1 MASPGPLSP
10 PSSCAET
17 IAQEDSQGAGEQTS
31 TQYTAES
38 QPRSVERDYDFVEGP
53 SQDFFCPVTLELL
66 LEPQLTSCCGHHLS
80 REAATRLQREGKVCP
95 MCNEQEWNSMLDKF
109 YRRRIHEL
117 RVRCPHKV
125 DECDW
130 VGEVKELK
138 RHVESCTKRPWEC
151 KYCGLKCTYG
161 EGEGKHWAT
170 CCKFPEPCPNGCEVG
185 SVERC
190 NVEQHH
196 SVCSLEPVAC
206 EMKEFGCSAVVPRKE
221 LATHMRESELQHLT
235 AMTMLNLRLG
245 RQLQQ
250 DLTAKDRK
258 IEQLQQQLAEQ
269 KQLQIEMKTTMVEQK
284 KEQNEMKG
292 EIAEQQKQLQ
302 IETKTAMVEQKQELK
317 QELNEMKAEMAEQQ
331 KQLQTE
337 VRKES
342 AKQMEFQQEQKT
354 DLTRKMDEIWHNIV
368 QHIEVY
374 AACTTVCK
382 VFTFDQYKAKKHRHT
397 KPFYSQSHKFKFNV
411 DFRSNHISAFL
422 YLLPGDYDDQL
433 RWPLQVRVHLELL
446 NQAKDC
452 HHIEVTNSL
461 EWKGK
466 VSSDSHKLIV
476 SPWKS
481 YADLEKKSDGVQYV
495 MDDCLKFKLH
505 LIINPSR

>member
-31 TQYTAES
+31 TQSTAES

-109 YRRRIHEL
+109 YRRKVHEL

-130 VGEVKELK
+130 VGEVNELK
-138 RHVESCTKRPWEC
+138 RHVESCAKRPWEC
-151 KYCGLKCTYG
+151 KYCGLKCTYR

-196 SVCSLEPVAC
+196 RVCSLEPVAC

-235 AMTMLNLRLG
+235 AMTMLNLRLS

-250 DLTAKDRK
+250 DLAAKDRK

-269 KQLQIEMKTTMVEQK
+269 KQLQIEMKTAMVK
-284 KEQNEMKG
+284 KQNEMKG
-292 EIAEQQKQLQ
+292 EMAEQKQLQ

-317 QELNEMKAEMAEQQ
+317 QELKEMKAEMAE
-331 KQLQTE
+331 QLQTE

-342 AKQMEFQQEQKT
+342 AKQMELQQEQKT
-354 DLTRKMDEIWHNIV
+354 DLTRKIDEVCHIV
-368 QHIEVY
+368 QHIEVHT
-374 AACTTVCK
+374 ACTVCK
-382 VFTFDQYKAKKHRHT
+382 VFTFDQYKAKKKQHT
-397 KPFYSQSHKFKFNV
+397 EPFYSQCYKFKFNV
-411 DFRSNHISAFL
+411 DFGSDYISAYL
-422 YLLPGDYDDQL
+422 YHLPGDYDDQL
-433 RWPLQVRVHLELL
+433 RWPLQVRVHLQLL

-466 VSSDSHKLIV
+466 VSGSSYKYIAIV
-476 SPWKS
+476 VPWKS
-481 YADLEKKSDGVQYV
+481 YTDLEKKSEVVQYV
-495 MDDCLKFKLH
+495 MDDCLKFKLR
-505 LIINPSR
+505 LVINPGR

>member
-1 MASPGPLSP
+1 MRIPNTDVNLHVRIYVRAYERIPARKMASPGPLSP

-17 IAQEDSQGAGEQTS
+17 ITQDDSQGAGEQAS
-31 TQYTAES
+31 TQSTAEN

-109 YRRRIHEL
+109 YRRKVHEL
-117 RVRCPHKV
+117 RVRCPYKV

-138 RHVESCTKRPWEC
+138 RHVESCAKRPWEC

-170 CCKFPEPCPNGCEVG
+170 CRGFPEPCPNGCEVG
-185 SVERC
+185 NVERC

-235 AMTMLNLRLG
+235 AMTMLNLRLS

-250 DLTAKDRK
+250 DLAAKDGK
-258 IEQLQQQLAEQ
+258 IEQLHQELA
-269 KQLQIEMKTTMVEQK
+269 
-284 KEQNEMKG
+284 
-292 EIAEQQKQLQ
+292 
-302 IETKTAMVEQKQELK
+302 EQKQELK
-317 QELNEMKAEMAEQQ
+317 EMKGQMAEQQ

-337 VRKES
+337 VRIEL
-342 AKQMEFQQEQKT
+342 AKQMELQQKQKT
-354 DLTRKMDEIWHNIV
+354 DLTRKIDEVWHNIA

-374 AACTTVCK
+374 AACTAECK
-382 VFTFDQYKAKKHRHT
+382 VFTFDQYNQDKSADKERHSE
-397 KPFYSQSHKFKFNV
+397 PFYSQSIGYKFKFNV
-411 DFRSNHISAFL
+411 DFESDCIDAFL
-422 YLLPGDYDDQL
+422 YLFPGDYDDQL
-433 RWPLQVRVHLELL
+433 RWPLQVRVHLQLL
-446 NQAKDC
+446 NQANDC

-461 EWKGK
+461 EWKGE
-466 VSSDSHKLIV
+466 VSNPNYIAIAEPLA
-476 SPWKS
+476 S

-505 LIINPSR
+505 LAINPSR

>member
-31 TQYTAES
+31 TQSTAES
-38 QPRSVERDYDFVEGP
+38 QPRAVERDYDFVEGP

-109 YRRRIHEL
+109 HRRRVHEL

-138 RHVESCTKRPWEC
+138 RHVESCVKRPWEC

-170 CCKFPEPCPNGCEVG
+170 CREFPEPCPNRCELG

-190 NVEQHH
+190 NVEQHR
-196 SVCSLEPVAC
+196 SVCTLEPVSC

-235 AMTMLNLRLG
+235 AMTMLNLRLS

-250 DLTAKDRK
+250 DSAAKDRK
-258 IEQLQQQLAEQ
+258 IEQLQQELKEMKREIAVQQ
-269 KQLQIEMKTTMVEQK
+269 KQLQIEM
-284 KEQNEMKG
+284 
-292 EIAEQQKQLQ
+292 
-302 IETKTAMVEQKQELK
+302 TK
-317 QELNEMKAEMAEQQ
+317 EMAEQQ
-331 KQLQTE
+331 KQLQNE

-342 AKQMEFQQEQKT
+342 AKQMELQQEQKT
-354 DLTRKMDEIWHNIV
+354 DLTRKIDEVCHIV
-368 QHIEVY
+368 QHIEVH
-374 AACTTVCK
+374 AACTVCK
-382 VFTFDQYKAKKHRHT
+382 VFTFDQYKVKNHKHKERHT
-397 KPFYSQSHKFKFNV
+397 EPFYSQSVGYKFKFNV
-411 DFRSNHISAFL
+411 DFDSCISAFL
-422 YLLPGDYDDQL
+422 YLLHGDYDDQL
-433 RWPLQVRVHLELL
+433 RWPLHVRVHLELL

-461 EWKGK
+461 EWNGK
-466 VSSDSHKLIV
+466 VSSNEWKAIAC
-476 SPWKS
+476 PWKS
-481 YADLEKKSDGVQYV
+481 YADLEKKSNGVQYV

-505 LIINPSR
+505 LIINPQSKSTLAQNASI

>member
-1 MASPGPLSP
+1 MNQTHETHVRTVHVHDVRSWKMASPSPLSR

-17 IAQEDSQGAGEQTS
+17 IAQDDSQGAGEQTS
-31 TQYTAES
+31 TQSTADS

-109 YRRRIHEL
+109 YRRKVHEL

-130 VGEVKELK
+130 VGEVNELK
-138 RHVESCTKRPWEC
+138 RHVESCAKRPWEC

-170 CCKFPEPCPNGCEVG
+170 CRKFPEPCPNGCEVG

-190 NVEQHH
+190 NVEQHR

-221 LATHMRESELQHLT
+221 LATHMRESVLQHLT
-235 AMTMLNLRLG
+235 AMTMLNLRLS

-250 DLTAKDRK
+250 DSAAKDRK
-258 IEQLQQQLAEQ
+258 IEQLQQ
-269 KQLQIEMKTTMVEQK
+269 
-284 KEQNEMKG
+284 
-292 EIAEQQKQLQ
+292 
-302 IETKTAMVEQKQELK
+302 ELK
-317 QELNEMKAEMAEQQ
+317 EMTKEMAEQQ
-331 KQLQTE
+331 KQLQNE
-337 VRKES
+337 VRKVS
-342 AKQMEFQQEQKT
+342 AKQMELHQEQKT
-354 DLTRKMDEIWHNIV
+354 DLTRKIDEVWHIV

-374 AACTTVCK
+374 TAATAVCR
-382 VFTFDQYKAKKHRHT
+382 VFTFDQYKDKKHKHT
-397 KPFYSQSHKFKFNV
+397 EPFYSQSIGYKFKFNI
-411 DFRSNHISAFL
+411 DFGLAHISAYL
-422 YLLPGDYDDQL
+422 YLRPGDYDDQL

-452 HHIEVTNSL
+452 HHIEVTKSL
-461 EWKGK
+461 EWKEK
-466 VSSDSHKLIV
+466 VSSNSYKVIAY
-476 SPWKS
+476 PWKS

-505 LIINPSR
+505 LVINPSR

>member
-1 MASPGPLSP
+1 MASPGSLSL

-31 TQYTAES
+31 TQSTAES

-80 REAATRLQREGKVCP
+80 REAATRLQKEGKVCP

-109 YRRRIHEL
+109 HRRRVHEL

-130 VGEVKELK
+130 VGEVNELK
-138 RHVESCTKRPWEC
+138 RHVESCAKRPWEC

-170 CCKFPEPCPNGCEVG
+170 CRKFPEPCPNGCELG

-190 NVEQHH
+190 NVEQHR

-235 AMTMLNLRLG
+235 AMTMLNLCLS

-250 DLTAKDRK
+250 DSAAKDRK
-258 IEQLQQQLAEQ
+258 IEQLQQELAEQ
-269 KQLQIEMKTTMVEQK
+269 KR
-284 KEQNEMKG
+284 
-292 EIAEQQKQLQ
+292 
-302 IETKTAMVEQKQELK
+302 ELK
-317 QELNEMKAEMAEQQ
+317 QELKEMKGEMAEQQ

-342 AKQMEFQQEQKT
+342 AKQMELQQEQKT
-354 DLTRKMDEIWHNIV
+354 DLTRKIDEIWHNIV

-382 VFTFDQYKAKKHRHT
+382 LFTFDQYNQDKGADKERHSE
-397 KPFYSQSHKFKFNV
+397 PFYSQSVGYKFMFNV
-411 DFRSNHISAFL
+411 DFASDYIGAYL
-422 YLLPGDYDDQL
+422 YLFPGDYDDQL
-433 RWPLQVRVHLELL
+433 RWPLQVRVHLQLL

-452 HHIEVTNSL
+452 HHIEVTKRL

-466 VSSDSHKLIV
+466 VSSPNDFMTIAEPLESH
-476 SPWKS
+476 
-481 YADLEKKSDGVQYV
+481 ADLEKKSKGVQYV
-495 MDDCLKFKLH
+495 MDDCLKFELH
-505 LIINPSR
+505 LAINPS

>member
-1 MASPGPLSP
+1 MRFDLLNLQISPHVMTVRPCPPDVMHDLDLYRDLLSKMASPGPLSP

-17 IAQEDSQGAGEQTS
+17 IVQEDSQGAGEQTS
-31 TQYTAES
+31 TQSTAES

-109 YRRRIHEL
+109 YRRKVHEL

-130 VGEVKELK
+130 VGEVNKLK
-138 RHVESCTKRPWEC
+138 RHVESCAKRPWEC

-170 CCKFPEPCPNGCEVG
+170 CCKFPEPCPNGCELG
-185 SVERC
+185 SVEQC
-190 NVEQHH
+190 NVEQHC

-235 AMTMLNLRLG
+235 TMTMLNLCLS

-250 DLTAKDRK
+250 DSAAKDRK
-258 IEQLQQQLAEQ
+258 IEQLQQELKEMKREIAVQQ
-269 KQLQIEMKTTMVEQK
+269 KQLQIEM
-284 KEQNEMKG
+284 
-292 EIAEQQKQLQ
+292 
-302 IETKTAMVEQKQELK
+302 TK
-317 QELNEMKAEMAEQQ
+317 EMAEQQ

-337 VRKES
+337 VRKEL
-342 AKQMEFQQEQKT
+342 AKQMELQQEHKT
-354 DLTRKMDEIWHNIV
+354 DLIRKIDEVWHNN
-368 QHIEVY
+368 
-374 AACTTVCK
+374 ACTTVCK
-382 VFTFDQYKAKKHRHT
+382 VFTFDQYNQDKGDDEERHSE
-397 KPFYSQSHKFKFNV
+397 PFYSQSIGYKFMFNV
-411 DFRSNHISAFL
+411 DFATDYIGAYL
-422 YLLPGDYDDQL
+422 YLLAGDFDDQL
-433 RWPLQVRVHLELL
+433 RWPLQVRVRLKLL
-446 NQAKDC
+446 NQAEDC
-452 HHIEVTNSL
+452 HHIEVTSSL
-461 EWKGK
+461 EWKEK
-466 VSSDSHKLIV
+466 VSSLSYKAIAN
-476 SPWKS
+476 PWKS
-481 YADLEKKSDGVQYV
+481 CADLEKKSDGVQYV
-495 MDDCLKFKLH
+495 MNDCLKYKLH
-505 LIINPSR
+505 LTIIPGR

>member
-17 IAQEDSQGAGEQTS
+17 IAQEGAGEQTS
-31 TQYTAES
+31 TQSTAES

-109 YRRRIHEL
+109 HRRRVHEL

-130 VGEVKELK
+130 VGEVNELK
-138 RHVESCTKRPWEC
+138 QHVESCAKRPWEC

-235 AMTMLNLRLG
+235 AMTMLNLRLS

-250 DLTAKDRK
+250 DLAAKDRK
-258 IEQLQQQLAEQ
+258 IDQLQQQLAEQ
-269 KQLQIEMKTTMVEQK
+269 KQLQIEMKTAMVEQK

-292 EIAEQQKQLQ
+292 EIAEK
-302 IETKTAMVEQKQELK
+302 
-317 QELNEMKAEMAEQQ
+317 Q

-342 AKQMEFQQEQKT
+342 AKQMELLQEQKT
-354 DLTRKMDEIWHNIV
+354 DLTRKIDEIWHNIV

-382 VFTFDQYKAKKHRHT
+382 VFTFDQYKAKTHRHT
-397 KPFYSQSHKFKFNV
+397 EPFYSQSIGYKFKFNV
-411 DFRSNHISAFL
+411 DFRSDHINAYL

-433 RWPLQVRVHLELL
+433 RWPLQVRIHLELL

-452 HHIEVTNSL
+452 HHIVVTNSL
-461 EWKGK
+461 EWEGK
-466 VSSDSHKLIV
+466 VSSGSYKVIAV
-476 SPWKS
+476 RWKS
-481 YADLEKKSDGVQYV
+481 YADLEKKSEVVQYV

-505 LIINPSR
+505 LVINPSR

>member
-1 MASPGPLSP
+1 MRIPKYRVRAARKMASPGPLSP
-10 PSSCAET
+10 PSSYAET
-17 IAQEDSQGAGEQTS
+17 IAQDDSQGAGEQTS
-31 TQYTAES
+31 TQSTAES

-95 MCNEQEWNSMLDKF
+95 MCSEQEWNSMLDKF
-109 YRRRIHEL
+109 YRRKVHEL

-130 VGEVKELK
+130 VGEVNELK
-138 RHVESCTKRPWEC
+138 RHVESCAKRPWEC

-235 AMTMLNLRLG
+235 AMTMLNLRLS

-250 DLTAKDRK
+250 DLAAKDRK
-258 IEQLQQQLAEQ
+258 IDQLQQQLAEQ
-269 KQLQIEMKTTMVEQK
+269 KLLQIEM
-284 KEQNEMKG
+284 
-292 EIAEQQKQLQ
+292 
-302 IETKTAMVEQKQELK
+302 KTAMVEQKQELK
-317 QELNEMKAEMAEQQ
+317 QELKEMNGEMAEQQ

-337 VRKES
+337 VRKEL
-342 AKQMEFQQEQKT
+342 AKQMELQQEQKT
-354 DLTRKMDEIWHNIV
+354 DLTRKIDEVWHIV

-374 AACTTVCK
+374 AACTVMCK
-382 VFTFDQYKAKKHRHT
+382 VFTFDQYKAKKHGHT
-397 KPFYSQSHKFKFNV
+397 EPFYAQSIGYKFKFNV
-411 DFRSNHISAFL
+411 DFGSNLGDDYISAFL
-422 YLLPGDYDDQL
+422 YLVRGDYDDQL

-446 NQAKDC
+446 NQANDC

-461 EWKGK
+461 EWKEK
-466 VSSDSHKLIV
+466 VSSQSWKVIANH
-476 SPWKS
+476 WKS
-481 YADLEKKSDGVQYV
+481 CADLEKKSEVVQYV
-495 MDDCLKFKLH
+495 MDDCLKYKLH
-505 LIINPSR
+505 LIINPGR